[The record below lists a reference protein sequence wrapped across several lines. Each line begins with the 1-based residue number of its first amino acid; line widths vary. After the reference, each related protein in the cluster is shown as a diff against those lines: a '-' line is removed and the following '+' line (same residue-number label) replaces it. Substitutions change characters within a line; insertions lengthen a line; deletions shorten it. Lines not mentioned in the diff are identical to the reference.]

1 MAKRGALLHDV
12 GKVLTHEH
20 EGTHVQLGVEVATK
34 YGENPLVVNCIAA
47 HHDDV
52 PHESEVSV
60 LVQAADAISGSRPG
74 ARREAFETYVKRSRA
89 RAHCVELPRR
99 GEVFAIQAGAR
110 FAYRHAGRCRRRAHA
125 SLSEEIARASR
136 RSCSIRA
143 DQGRGHS
150 RDTGGGLCTL
160 STRHGSGPHALWRTL
175 IDGAAI
181 GRSYARDVA
190 RDVARLQALGVV
202 PGLTVVLVGDD
213 PASAVYVR
221 SKGKACEEA
230 GMRRRDDSPARRR
243 TEAELLAQ
251 VDRPERRPHVH
262 GILVQMPLPRHMSA
276 DKVIRRIRPE
286 KDVDGFHPVNVGK
299 LSIGERDGFV
309 PCTPAGAI
317 ELSGPQRCDTR
328 GKDAVIVGRSN
339 IVGKPMAALLMQD
352 APGGNATV
360 TSATAA
366 PTILRRITRR
376 ARHPR
381 RGDREAGD
389 DHGRHDQAGAVVI
402 DVGINRVN
410 DLVREKGYRIVG
422 DVHFASARA
431 VASLI
436 TPVPGGVGPMT
447 IAMLMQNTV
456 RAAAQIAGV

>member
-1 MAKRGALLHDV
+1 L
-12 GKVLTHEH
+12 
-20 EGTHVQLGVEVATK
+20 
-34 YGENPLVVNCIAA
+34 
-47 HHDDV
+47 
-52 PHESEVSV
+52 
-60 LVQAADAISGSRPG
+60 
-74 ARREAFETYVKRSRA
+74 
-89 RAHCVELPRR
+89 
-99 GEVFAIQAGAR
+99 
-110 FAYRHAGRCRRRAHA
+110 
-125 SLSEEIARASR
+125 
-136 RSCSIRA
+136 RA
-143 DQGRGHS
+143 DT
-150 RDTGGGLCTL
+150 DTVDT
-160 STRHGSGPHALWRTL
+160 AAATL

-181 GRSYARDVA
+181 GRLVRADVA

-230 GMRRRDDSPARRR
+230 GMHGETIRMPADA
-243 TEAELLAQ
+243 TEEQLLAQ
-251 VDRPERRPHVH
+251 VDTLNDDPRVH

-317 ELSGPQRCDTR
+317 ELLVRSGVDTR

-360 TSATAA
+360 TVCHSRTVDLASH
-366 PTILRRITRR
+366 TRR
-376 ARHPR
+376 ADILVAAIGKPEMIT
-381 RGDREAGD
+381 GDMIKP
-389 DHGRHDQAGAVVI
+389 GAVVI

-410 DLVREKGYRIVG
+410 DSSVAKGYRIVG